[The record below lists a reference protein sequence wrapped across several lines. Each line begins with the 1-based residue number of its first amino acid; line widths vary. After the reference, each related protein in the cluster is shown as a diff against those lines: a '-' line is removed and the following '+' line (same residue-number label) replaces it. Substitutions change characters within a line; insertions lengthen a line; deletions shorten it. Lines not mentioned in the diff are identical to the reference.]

1 MGLGIYIFDI
11 RDDEKLPFYLYA
23 AFLPFESQ
31 PEIIRAQRVYELEQ
45 RQEEYLWGRP
55 PSGIVDLPGFIQA
68 PTHDDLPKDSQ
79 FSAEAMSSFHQGA
92 WQGILNLGL
101 AYIFTLFNSWENLN
115 SFKKL
120 FTGIISEPKLSS
132 GDLWMEDRMFG
143 YQFLNG
149 CNPCVIKRC
158 DKLPSNFPVTHDMV
172 KNSLDR
178 PSMTLDE
185 EIKVF

>member
-1 MGLGIYIFDI
+1 MTTQNCHSI
-11 RDDEKLPFYLYA
+11 LYA

-31 PEIIRAQRVYELEQ
+31 PEIIRIQRVCELEQ
-45 RQEEYLWGRP
+45 RQEKYLWGRP

-68 PTHDDLPKDSQ
+68 PTHDDLSKDSK

-101 AYIFTLFNSWENLN
+101 AYFCTLFDSWENLD

-120 FTGIISEPKLSS
+120 FTGSISEPKLSC

-178 PSMTLDE
+178 PLMTLDE